1 MQHSTTQ
8 ETSIFL
14 SLTEV
19 IDLTHRRTRN
29 SQVSALRQMGIDHKV
44 RPDGTVAILRSHIE
58 KVLAGGD
65 STRARIEIQ
74 PDWSAINGKKKKPG
88 K

>member
-1 MQHSTTQ
+1 MQHSNTQ

-44 RPDGTVAILRSHIE
+44 RPDGSLVVLRAHIE
-58 KVLAGGD
+58 KTFGATLATGKIKKK
-65 STRARIEIQ
+65 SE
-74 PDWSAINGKKKKPG
+74 PDWSALHAEKT
-88 K
+88 